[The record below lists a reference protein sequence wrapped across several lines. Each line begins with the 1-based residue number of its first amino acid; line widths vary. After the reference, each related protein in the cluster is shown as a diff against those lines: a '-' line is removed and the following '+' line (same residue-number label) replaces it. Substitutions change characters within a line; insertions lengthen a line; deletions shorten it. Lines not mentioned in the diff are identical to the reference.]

1 MRTHQYVRK
10 KRAAQSSCNSVPR
23 PSKVQ
28 SSVQPP
34 AIQAKSNEEG
44 LAEHAERLRKFQRL
58 GTSMIQMGPP
68 RLENDE
74 SSPLH
79 PKPWLQRKLTLGQ
92 PGDKYEREADRIASQ
107 VVQTINPPASK
118 ENIIRQS
125 IQRENDLEG
134 VMSAKGFQ
142 AAIQRK
148 QAIAGGEA
156 SSDLESD
163 INKARGS
170 GQPLNAGL
178 QQSMGQAMRADFSGV
193 RVHTDTQSDQLN
205 QSIQAQAF
213 TTGQDVFFRQGA
225 YQPENQAGQE
235 LIAHELTHVIQQNSG
250 AVRRQRQFRKND
262 ELLHGQFEANVK
274 PMQLQPNGQST
285 DLQKVT
291 PEQRKGRLEDL
302 NNIDLSDVQVL
313 QQRQGRINPI
323 MQTHYPA
330 AEGEAKFIE
339 AKTDL
344 IQGFTPSDRPFLK
357 TSPDM
362 VQMDRKEKVDLL
374 NLTVGEFE
382 THRKAEQMDWANVKK
397 FTKKE
402 RNTIWQIIDW
412 RLNGLDPFILKDVV
426 DKGKNSIKNLR
437 NMKAYCD
444 GLNGE
449 LNGEKTVRLAP
460 QTTLEK
466 AIYYGHW
473 LQKIHGLLGKRTE
486 LVVPTNVFTQLVDTD
501 SGKVA
506 EAFIKY
512 FNEMNPNLQT
522 PSGKEITC
530 FIKLVHEEKAKIGD
544 YKNVLKD
551 IRNFHKFP
559 KESLDKL
566 KADLSVKDKPL
577 TLILHSLYDHNGA
590 FIRHEHVN
598 KVIKNDK
605 IKVYLIEGHAIGK
618 VKSLIRGGFQ
628 ELAKKYGLDGKIT
641 QVMAVGHGES
651 TVIEFAG
658 GGTEVTE
665 DGGKTSIDQ
674 KDVVPIELEGT
685 NASVFALFFEQIFA
699 NMEEKK
705 GLKPKVLLRA
715 CLSASNEVD
724 ENKLKELMK
733 KENILDLD
741 AVVDTKTAENQEK
754 IREGIRK
761 YIEKH
766 GSLAT
771 KLNDQA
777 KGRAEVLG
785 AQSSITSVDTGAI
798 KEDTGELDFITLAD
812 PHVAGPKLTY
822 VRHGKEPSG
831 ALRAVI
837 ESWANDPVTCFAEM
851 QDRIDTVLV
860 NSHAEFIINLLYH
873 TLLTQY
879 KSDILTANKFTK
891 TAHVL
896 MGVLEGKDGCRSARL
911 AADDMSKKHRDAF
924 YPLLITHITQF
935 GNDARPKLVIY
946 QDWMLHDDTKRNNFM
961 AMLGIPGCTRTIVDK
976 YLDFALIKDSV
987 ETLVKMTAAP
997 MKARVLL
1004 ALCGLIRQ
1012 NPIESCKTFLLT
1024 QVNGDNSLKKS
1035 ITDELD
1041 GYSVSKLRDKLDLEE
1056 EIAQPDSTAAHPKN
1070 VGGEGEF
1077 HVKPIKTK
1085 VEKIKKST
1093 RKNQAKSR
1101 IEPRQ
1106 DAKVALTLT
1115 QKKNYHIVG
1124 EVVNTDDT
1132 KTGWYMLRLS
1142 AGKIAYIEQK
1152 YFSN

>member
-1 MRTHQYVRK
+1 MRTHQYVHK
-10 KRAAQSSCNSVPR
+10 KRAAQSSYNPVPR

-68 RLENDE
+68 RLGNDE

-92 PGDKYEREADRIASQ
+92 PGDKYEQEADRIASQ
-107 VVQTINPPASK
+107 VVQTINPPNSK
-118 ENIIRQS
+118 ENNIRQS
-125 IQRENDLEG
+125 IQRENGLEG

-148 QAIAGGEA
+148 QTIAGEEA
-156 SSDLESD
+156 SSDLESA
-163 INKARGS
+163 INQARGS

-205 QSIQAQAF
+205 QSIQARAF

-225 YQPENQAGQE
+225 YQPENRAGQK

-250 AVRRQRQFRKND
+250 AVRRQSQFRKND
-262 ELLHGQFEANVK
+262 ELLHDQFEANAK

-291 PEQRKGRLEDL
+291 PEQRKGRQEDL
-302 NNIDLSDVQVL
+302 DNIDLSDVQVL

-330 AEGEAKFIE
+330 AEGEANFIE
-339 AKTDL
+339 TKTDI

-357 TSPDM
+357 TSPDT

-374 NLTVGEFE
+374 DLTVEEFE
-382 THRKAEQMDWANVKK
+382 THRKAEQMDWANVEG

-412 RLNGLDPFILKDVV
+412 RLNGLDSFKLKDVV
-426 DKGKNSIKNLR
+426 DKGKNSKNLR
-437 NMKAYCD
+437 DMNAYCE

-449 LNGEKTVRLAP
+449 LNREKTVRLAP
-460 QTTLEK
+460 QATLEK
-466 AIYYGHW
+466 AIHFGHW
-473 LQKIHGLLGKRTE
+473 LQKIHGLLGQRTE

-512 FNEMNPNLQT
+512 CNEMRPNLQT

-530 FIKLVHEEKAKIGD
+530 FIKLVDEEGAKIED

-559 KESLDKL
+559 KTSLDKL
-566 KADLSVKDKPL
+566 KTDLSVKDKPL
-577 TLILHSLYDHNGA
+577 TLILHALYDHNGA

-598 KVIKNDK
+598 KVIQNDK
-605 IKVYLIEGHAIGK
+605 IKVYLIEGHATEK
-618 VKSLIRGGFQ
+618 VKPLIFGGFQ
-628 ELAKKYGLDGKIT
+628 ALAKKYGLDGKIT
-641 QVMAVGHGES
+641 QVMAVGHGGS
-651 TVIEFAG
+651 TQIEFAG
-658 GGTEVTE
+658 DGTEVTE
-665 DGGKTSIDQ
+665 DRGKKSVDQ
-674 KDVVPIELEGT
+674 KDVAPISLEGK
-685 NASVFALFFEQIFA
+685 NARVFALFFEQIFA

-715 CLSASNEVD
+715 CLTASNEVD

-741 AVVDTKTAENQEK
+741 TVADTKTPENQEK

-766 GSLAT
+766 GSLAS
-771 KLNDQA
+771 KLDDQA

-785 AQSSITSVDTGAI
+785 AQSSITSADTGAI

-831 ALRAVI
+831 ALKAVI

-851 QDRIDTVLV
+851 QDRINTVLV
-860 NSHAEFIINLLYH
+860 NSHAEFIINLLYF
-873 TLLTQY
+873 TLLNKY
-879 KSDILTANKFTK
+879 KDDIL
-891 TAHVL
+891 
-896 MGVLEGKDGCRSARL
+896 
-911 AADDMSKKHRDAF
+911 
-924 YPLLITHITQF
+924 
-935 GNDARPKLVIY
+935 
-946 QDWMLHDDTKRNNFM
+946 
-961 AMLGIPGCTRTIVDK
+961 
-976 YLDFALIKDSV
+976 
-987 ETLVKMTAAP
+987 
-997 MKARVLL
+997 
-1004 ALCGLIRQ
+1004 
-1012 NPIESCKTFLLT
+1012 
-1024 QVNGDNSLKKS
+1024 
-1035 ITDELD
+1035 
-1041 GYSVSKLRDKLDLEE
+1041 
-1056 EIAQPDSTAAHPKN
+1056 
-1070 VGGEGEF
+1070 
-1077 HVKPIKTK
+1077 
-1085 VEKIKKST
+1085 
-1093 RKNQAKSR
+1093 
-1101 IEPRQ
+1101 
-1106 DAKVALTLT
+1106 
-1115 QKKNYHIVG
+1115 
-1124 EVVNTDDT
+1124 
-1132 KTGWYMLRLS
+1132 
-1142 AGKIAYIEQK
+1142 
-1152 YFSN
+1152 

>member
-357 TSPDM
+357 TSPDT
-362 VQMDRKEKVDLL
+362 VQMVRKEKVDLL
-374 NLTVGEFE
+374 DMTVGEFE
-382 THRKAEQMDWANVKK
+382 THRKAEQMDWANVEG

-412 RLNGLDPFILKDVV
+412 RLNGLDLFKLKDVV
-426 DKGKNSIKNLR
+426 DKGKNSKNLR
-437 NMKAYCD
+437 DMNAYCE

-460 QTTLEK
+460 QATLEK
-466 AIYYGHW
+466 AIHFGHW
-473 LQKIHGLLGKRTE
+473 LQKIHGLLGQRTE

-506 EAFIKY
+506 EAFITY
-512 FNEMNPNLQT
+512 FNEMRPNLQT

-530 FIKLVHEEKAKIGD
+530 FIKLVHEEGAKIED

-551 IRNFHKFP
+551 IRNLHKFHKA
-559 KESLDKL
+559 SLDKL

-598 KVIKNDK
+598 KVIQNDK
-605 IKVYLIEGHAIGK
+605 IKVYLIEGQVSALRD
-618 VKSLIRGGFQ
+618 VESLAQ
-628 ELAKKYGLDGKIT
+628 KHGLDGKIT
-641 QVMAVGHGES
+641 QVMVAGHGGS
-651 TVIEFAG
+651 TEIEFAG
-658 GGTEVTE
+658 TRTVVTE
-665 DGGKTSIDQ
+665 HEGK
-674 KDVVPIELEGT
+674 KKVKPLGVAPISFEGK
-685 NASVFALFFEQIFA
+685 NAQEFAKFFEKVFA

-715 CLSASNEVD
+715 CLTASNEVD

-733 KENILDLD
+733 KENILNLD
-741 AVVDTKTAENQEK
+741 TVVDTKTTENQEK

-766 GSLAT
+766 GSLAS
-771 KLNDQA
+771 KLDDQA

-785 AQSSITSVDTGAI
+785 AQSSITSADTGAI

-831 ALRAVI
+831 ALKAVI

-860 NSHAEFIINLLYH
+860 NSHAEFIINLLYR
-873 TLLTQY
+873 TLLDQY

-911 AADDMSKKHRDAF
+911 AADEMSEKHRDAF
-924 YPLLITHITQF
+924 YPSLITQAGI
-935 GNDARPKLVIY
+935 DARPKLVIY
-946 QDWMLHDDTKRNNFM
+946 QNWMLHNDSKRKDFM
-961 AMLGIPGCTRTIVDK
+961 EFLGIPGCTRTIVDQ
-976 YLDFALIKDSV
+976 YLDFALIKNSV
-987 ETLVKMTAAP
+987 ETLVKMATAP

-1012 NPIESCKTFLLT
+1012 TPIESCKTFLLT

-1041 GYSVSKLRDKLDLEE
+1041 GYSVSKLRDKLDLPEE
-1056 EIAQPDSTAAHPKN
+1056 EIAQPDTTAAHPKN
-1070 VGGEGEF
+1070 IGGEGEF

-1085 VEKIKKST
+1085 VEKMTKST
-1093 RKNQAKSR
+1093 IKDWAKVRS
-1101 IEPRQ
+1101 EPRQ
-1106 DAKVALTLT
+1106 DAKRLSR
-1115 QKKNYHIVG
+1115 QYRKKNYHIVG
-1124 EVVNTDDT
+1124 EVVNTDGT
-1132 KTGWYMLRLS
+1132 ETGWYMLRLS

>member
-1 MRTHQYVRK
+1 MRTHQYVHK
-10 KRAAQSSCNSVPR
+10 KRAAQSSYNSVPR
-23 PSKVQ
+23 SSKVQ

-68 RLENDE
+68 RLGNDE

-125 IQRENDLEG
+125 IQRENGLEG
-134 VMSAKGFQ
+134 VMFAKGFQ

-156 SSDLESD
+156 SSDLESA

-205 QSIQAQAF
+205 QSIQARAF

-225 YQPENQAGQE
+225 YQPENRAGQE

-250 AVRRQRQFRKND
+250 AVRRQSQFRKND
-262 ELLHGQFEANVK
+262 ELLHGQFEANAK

-291 PEQRKGRLEDL
+291 PEQRKGRQEDL
-302 NNIDLSDVQVL
+302 DNIDLSDVQVL

-323 MQTHYPA
+323 MQTYYPA

-357 TSPDM
+357 TSPDT
-362 VQMDRKEKVDLL
+362 VQMVRKEKVDLL
-374 NLTVGEFE
+374 DLTVGEFE
-382 THRKAEQMDWANVKK
+382 THRKAEQMDWANVEGFAKE
-397 FTKKE
+397 E

-412 RLNGLDPFILKDVV
+412 RLNGLDSFKLKDVV
-426 DKGKNSIKNLR
+426 DKGKNSKNLR
-437 NMKAYCD
+437 DMKAYCE

-449 LNGEKTVRLAP
+449 LNREKTVRLAP
-460 QTTLEK
+460 QATLEK
-466 AIYYGHW
+466 AIHFGHW
-473 LQKIHGLLGKRTE
+473 LQKIHGLLGQRTE

-512 FNEMNPNLQT
+512 CNETKPILQT
-522 PSGKEITC
+522 SKGKEITC
-530 FIKLVHEEKAKIGD
+530 FIKLVHEEGAKIED
-544 YKNVLKD
+544 YKNVLTN
-551 IRNFHKFP
+551 IRNFHKFH
-559 KESLDKL
+559 KASLDKL
-566 KADLSVKDKPL
+566 KTDLSVKDKPL
-577 TLILHSLYDHNGA
+577 TLILHALYDHNGA

-598 KVIKNDK
+598 KVIQNDK
-605 IKVYLIEGHAIGK
+605 IKVYLIEGQIPALNG
-618 VKSLIRGGFQ
+618 VESLAQ
-628 ELAKKYGLDGKIT
+628 NHGLDGKIT
-641 QVMAVGHGES
+641 QVMVAGHGGS
-651 TVIEFAG
+651 TEIEFAG
-658 GGTEVTE
+658 QGTEIIE
-665 DGGKTSIDQ
+665 HEGKKFVLPERKT
-674 KDVVPIELEGT
+674 PITLEGQT
-685 NASVFALFFEQIFA
+685 AEFFAKFFEKVFA

-715 CLSASNEVD
+715 CLTASNEVD
-724 ENKLKELMK
+724 EKKLKKLMK

-741 AVVDTKTAENQEK
+741 TAVDTKTTENQEK

-766 GSLAT
+766 GSLAS
-771 KLNDQA
+771 KLDDQA

-785 AQSSITSVDTGAI
+785 AQSSITSGDTGAI
-798 KEDTGELDFITLAD
+798 NEVTGELEFTPKAD

-822 VRHGKEPSG
+822 VRHGKEPAG

-837 ESWANDPVTCFAEM
+837 ESWANNPDDCFEKM
-851 QDRIDTVLV
+851 QDRIDHVLV
-860 NSHAEFIINLLYH
+860 NSNAELVINLLYQ
-873 TLLTQY
+873 TLLHQY
-879 KSDILTANKFTK
+879 KNDILTANKFTK

-896 MGVLEGKDGCRSARL
+896 MHVLDVTAGCRSAIL
-911 AADDMSKKHRDAF
+911 SKDEMLKKHRNAF
-924 YPLLITHITQF
+924 YQSVTNSPLVSSLS
-935 GNDARPKLVIY
+935 KLVIC
-946 QDWMLHDDTKRNNFM
+946 QDWMLHDESKRLDFM
-961 AMLGIPGCTRTIVDK
+961 TVLGHPDPQCKRTLVDEF
-976 YLDFALIKDSV
+976 LDFALIKDSV
-987 ETLVKMTAAP
+987 ETLVKMETAP

-1024 QVNGDNSLKKS
+1024 QVSGDNSLKKS

-1041 GYSVSKLRDKLDLEE
+1041 GYSVSKLRDKLDLPEE
-1056 EIAQPDSTAAHPKN
+1056 EIAQPDSTAGHPKN
-1070 VGGEGEF
+1070 IGGEGEF

-1085 VEKIKKST
+1085 VKKMTKST
-1093 RKNQAKSR
+1093 IKDWAKVRS
-1101 IEPRQ
+1101 EPRQ
-1106 DAKVALTLT
+1106 DAKRLSR
-1115 QKKNYHIVG
+1115 QYRKKNYHIVG
-1124 EVVNTDDT
+1124 EVVNTDGT
-1132 KTGWYMLRLS
+1132 ETGWYMLRLS